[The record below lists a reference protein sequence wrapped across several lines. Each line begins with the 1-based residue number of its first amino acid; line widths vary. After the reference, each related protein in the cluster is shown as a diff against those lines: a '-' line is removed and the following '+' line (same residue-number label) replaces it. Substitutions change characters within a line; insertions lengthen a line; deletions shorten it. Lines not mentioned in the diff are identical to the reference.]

1 MEHLTI
7 KLKRTGLMLA
17 AAGLILV
24 GSGSVALATSTS
36 NAQANGGQE
45 FRAVLNSVNAS
56 KATGLATAS
65 VDSNGIGHFR
75 IVVKNLINAPHA
87 QHVHF
92 GVTAAHECPSPS
104 ADANNDGV
112 VDTTE
117 GGPSYGP
124 VQTSLT
130 TTGDTSPSSTLAV
143 TRYPT
148 YANGAEYDRTF
159 QLTADQAQQIRSGQ
173 SIVVVHGIDTL
184 TPDGK
189 YDGTAVS
196 ELDASLPQEATAPA
210 VCGPLHE
217 VTTST
222 SSTVNNTTGSATNSG
237 TKTMDYVA
245 IALGGVAL
253 IVALAGFSSSRKA

>member
-7 KLKRTGLMLA
+7 NLKRTGLMLA
-17 AAGLILV
+17 AAGLLLV
-24 GSGSVALATSTS
+24 SSGSVALAASTS
-36 NAQANGGQE
+36 NSQANGGQD
-45 FRAVLNSVNAS
+45 FRAVLNSVNGS

-65 VDSNGIGHFR
+65 VDSNGMGHFR

-92 GVTAAHECPSPS
+92 GVTAAHDCPSPS

-130 TTGDTSPSSTLAV
+130 TTGDTSPASTLAV

-148 YANGAEYDRTF
+148 YANGSEYDRTF

-173 SIVVVHGIDTL
+173 SIVVVHGIDTI

-189 YDGTAVS
+189 YDGAAVS

-210 VCGPLHE
+210 ACGPLHE
-217 VTTST
+217 VT
-222 SSTVNNTTGSATNSG
+222 SSIVNNTTGSATTSG
-237 TKTMDYVA
+237 NKAMDYFA

-253 IVALAGFSSSRKA
+253 IVALAGFSSSRKV